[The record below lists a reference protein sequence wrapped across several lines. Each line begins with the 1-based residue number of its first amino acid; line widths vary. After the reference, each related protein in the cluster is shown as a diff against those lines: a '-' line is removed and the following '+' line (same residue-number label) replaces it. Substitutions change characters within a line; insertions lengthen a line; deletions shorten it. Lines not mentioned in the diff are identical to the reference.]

1 MPRQPTVTEIRLDN
15 ITNSLTPALALIKDL
30 NDAFGPPFFQPI
42 SNITLSLMSA
52 VQNVKRNKNECVQLL
67 ENIHHILYA
76 IVNLHI
82 KSETVGSLPP
92 SMLGH
97 IGGFME
103 TLHKIYTFVEAQQ
116 DGNKIKRF
124 FRHSEMTA
132 LLKDCKSGLDRALE
146 VFKV

>member
-1 MPRQPTVTEIRLDN
+1 VWLRHN
-15 ITNSLTPALALIKDL
+15 NGA
-30 NDAFGPPFFQPI
+30 I
-42 SNITLSLMSA
+42 S
-52 VQNVKRNKNECVQLL
+52 ECRRR
-67 ENIHHILYA
+67 
-76 IVNLHI
+76 
-82 KSETVGSLPP
+82 
-92 SMLGH
+92 
-97 IGGFME
+97 